1 MFSMVAPT
9 KHKSLNKNLNSFDKN
24 YSTSMTWPKFP
35 SSKTSNEMSDNRGI
49 DHIEIEIMI
58 QTGVSIEVDK
68 MCLGFKM
75 SRMLRNC
82 CK

>member
-1 MFSMVAPT
+1 
-9 KHKSLNKNLNSFDKN
+9 
-24 YSTSMTWPKFP
+24 MTWPKFP
-35 SSKTSNEMSDNRGI
+35 SSKTSNEMSDNHGI
-49 DHIEIEIMI
+49 DHIEIETMI